1 MAEVAAEVRHMP
13 MRVRIF
19 VGGLGERV
27 TEEELRSIF
36 ESKNLGRVEGVDIVR
51 TKGRSFA
58 YCDFVPSSS
67 ASLSKLF
74 STYNGCVWKG
84 GRLKLEKA
92 KEHFL
97 LRLEREWEEDAAMSR
112 LLNDASGADEVPEQP
127 QKPKKSFNP
136 KSEIQI
142 FFPRLRKVKTLLLK
156 GTGKHKYSFQRVEPL
171 PYPKHFCDCEE
182 HLGPSSLPSIEQR
195 IPKPEALDGGIDAKE
210 FDLMRSVMNKL
221 FEKEMGSAT
230 VQDEKK
236 LAEQEVVEGM
246 NIDEP
251 QQEDAVEE
259 DSGEDEDGLV
269 INIVRSSRSTRPKMN
284 KIEDEMSI
292 PKRQKSELAR
302 DESGRNSLKVQ
313 KSDKLSFEKSV
324 RPTPDV
330 SGVGE
335 ELSSFSTH
343 KEKKPKDQSET
354 RAKWSQRSSWR
365 ELLGDK
371 TKSSFTVS
379 HILTGSG
386 SSKEEEIGRDQEE
399 SGDHESE
406 ESDEHD
412 DEESDEHEDEESAE
426 HDDEESDG
434 HGSLDNE
441 DHESNKLSDVAD
453 SVDSE
458 DHEFDKH
465 SDLDDSVDCED
476 HELDKRNVCVE
487 ADLKESN
494 PVLGS
499 KSGRGAMWLHKS
511 SWTQLV
517 ADSQNQSFSLSRIL
531 PPDRNEETQ
540 DYRDDTA
547 VTNNKQRGNEPSNAL
562 VNGKEEAPITSSLG
576 EEPKN
581 LILQSSMESNP
592 GTSLKREKNG
602 VATAEKVP
610 LCIGEECLF
619 MRSSASLRDWAKSK
633 AALTGSRK
641 RKKI

>member
-494 PVLGS
+494 PVLG
-499 KSGRGAMWLHKS
+499 
-511 SWTQLV
+511 
-517 ADSQNQSFSLSRIL
+517 N
-531 PPDRNEETQ
+531 RNEETQ